1 MKTII
6 ISHESDVDGIFSASI
21 ALMRFPQAKTFF
33 TSYGKE
39 NFLRISEIL
48 YKEIITT
55 QESGQVIISDL
66 GLNDDMIDL
75 FKEIFIFL
83 KSNQW
88 SITWIDHHPWSE
100 TAINSAIEGGSVHLI
115 LDKTEKQCASD
126 LMYNTYLKD
135 NSVAEWLSKL
145 AHTSDFFTKDMEI
158 PPLPELIIFYKTFPD
173 FYHRISELAK
183 KISKGTLWDTEMQK
197 DYYRY
202 SKLRDH
208 AKESIFDKIKT
219 VEIENGIKISIVP
232 TSPYLQISLFS
243 EEVFKKT
250 QADVA
255 FYYNQEGKI
264 SIRRNNQIIHCDK
277 IAKQLLEGGG
287 HKFAAGGRLKSNP
300 DKIDSVICEI
310 KDAVRNSTNLMSNQ
324 DM

>member
-48 YKEIITT
+48 YKEIIAT

-83 KSNQW
+83 KSNLW

-100 TAINSAIEGGSVHLI
+100 NAIKSAIEGSPVRLI

-126 LMYNTYLKD
+126 LMYN
-135 NSVAEWLSKL
+135 
-145 AHTSDFFTKDMEI
+145 
-158 PPLPELIIFYKTFPD
+158 
-173 FYHRISELAK
+173 
-183 KISKGTLWDTEMQK
+183 
-197 DYYRY
+197 
-202 SKLRDH
+202 
-208 AKESIFDKIKT
+208 SIFKRQFGCRMAIK
-219 VEIENGIKISIVP
+219 N
-232 TSPYLQISLFS
+232 SPFNRLFYQGSRDTATTRVDYILQNFS
-243 EEVFKKT
+243 
-250 QADVA
+250 
-255 FYYNQEGKI
+255 
-264 SIRRNNQIIHCDK
+264 
-277 IAKQLLEGGG
+277 
-287 HKFAAGGRLKSNP
+287 
-300 DKIDSVICEI
+300 
-310 KDAVRNSTNLMSNQ
+310 
-324 DM
+324 

>member
-55 QESGQVIISDL
+55 QESGQLIISDL

-100 TAINSAIEGGSVHLI
+100 MAIKSAVEGGSVHLI
-115 LDKTEKQCASD
+115 LDKTEKRCASD

-135 NSVAEWLSKL
+135 NSVAEWLSKV
-145 AHTSDFFTKDMEI
+145 AHTSDFFTKDIEI

-197 DYYRY
+197 DHYRY

-208 AKESIFDKIKT
+208 AKESISDKIKT

-243 EEVFKKT
+243 EVVFKKT

-264 SIRRNNQIIHCDK
+264 SIRRNNEIIHCDK

-300 DKIDSVICEI
+300 DNIDSVISEI
-310 KDAVRNSTNLMSNQ
+310 KDAVRNSTKLISDQNI
-324 DM
+324 

>member
-1 MKTII
+1 M
-6 ISHESDVDGIFSASI
+6 DGIFSASI

-39 NFLRISEIL
+39 NFARISEIL

-55 QESGQVIISDL
+55 QERGQVIISDL

-83 KSNQW
+83 RSNLW

-100 TAINSAIEGGSVHLI
+100 KAINSAIESASVQLI

-126 LMYNTYLKD
+126 LMYHAYLKG
-135 NSVAEWLSKL
+135 NSVAEWLSKI
-145 AHTSDFFTKDMEI
+145 AHTSDFFTKDLEF
-158 PPLPELIIFYKTFPD
+158 PPLSELIIFYKTLPD

-183 KISKGTLWDTEMQK
+183 KISGGTLWDTEMQK
-197 DYYRY
+197 DFHQY

-208 AKESIFDKIKT
+208 AKETIFDKIKT
-219 VEIENGIKISIVP
+219 IETENGVKISIVP

-255 FYYNQEGKI
+255 FYYNHEGKT
-264 SIRRNNQIIHCDK
+264 SIRRNNEIIQCDK

-287 HKFAAGGRLKSNP
+287 HRFAAGGKLRSNP
-300 DKIDSVICEI
+300 KETDKVIIEI
-310 KDAVRNSTNLMSNQ
+310 KDAVKNATTLTSR
-324 DM
+324 

>member
-39 NFLRISEIL
+39 NFTRISEVL

-55 QESGQVIISDL
+55 QERGQVIISDL

-83 KSNQW
+83 KSNLW
-88 SITWIDHHPWSE
+88 SMTWIDHHPWSE
-100 TAINSAIEGGSVHLI
+100 KAINSVIKASSVQLI

-126 LMYNTYLKD
+126 LMYNEYLKG
-135 NSVAEWLSKL
+135 NSTAEWLSKI
-145 AHTSDFFTKDMEI
+145 AHTSDFFTKDLEF
-158 PPLPELIIFYKTFPD
+158 PPLPELIIFYKTLPD

-183 KISKGTLWDTEMQK
+183 KISRGTLWDTEMQK
-197 DYYRY
+197 DFYQY
-202 SKLRDH
+202 SKFRDN
-208 AKESIFDKIKT
+208 AKEAIFDKIKT
-219 VEIENGIKISIVP
+219 IETENGIKISIVP

-243 EEVFKKT
+243 EEVFKIT

-255 FYYNQEGKI
+255 FYYNHEGKI
-264 SIRRNNQIIHCDK
+264 SIRRNNEIIQCDR

-287 HKFAAGGRLKSNP
+287 HRFAAGGKLRSNP
-300 DKIDSVICEI
+300 KEIDKVIIEI
-310 KDAVRNSTNLMSNQ
+310 KDAVNNATTLISR
-324 DM
+324 

>member
-39 NFLRISEIL
+39 NFIRISEVL

-55 QESGQVIISDL
+55 QERGQVIISDL

-83 KSNQW
+83 KSNLW

-100 TAINSAIEGGSVHLI
+100 KAISSAIECSTVQLI

-126 LMYNTYLKD
+126 LMYNAYLKG
-135 NSVAEWLSKL
+135 NSVAEWLSKI
-145 AHTSDFFTKDMEI
+145 AHTSDFFTKDLEI

-183 KISKGTLWDTEMQK
+183 KISRGTLWDTEMQK
-197 DYYRY
+197 DYYQY

-208 AKESIFDKIKT
+208 AKETIFDKIKT
-219 VEIENGIKISIVP
+219 IETENGVRISIVP

-243 EEVFKKT
+243 EEVFEKT
-250 QADVA
+250 KADVA
-255 FYYNQEGKI
+255 FYYNHEGKI
-264 SIRRNNQIIHCDK
+264 SIRRNNEIIQCDK

-287 HKFAAGGRLKSNP
+287 HRFAAGGKLRSNTEEI
-300 DKIDSVICEI
+300 DKVIREI
-310 KDAVRNSTNLMSNQ
+310 KDAVNNAATLITN
-324 DM
+324 

>member
-1 MKTII
+1 VV
-6 ISHESDVDGIFSASI
+6 S
-21 ALMRFPQAKTFF
+21 
-33 TSYGKE
+33 
-39 NFLRISEIL
+39 
-48 YKEIITT
+48 T

-75 FKEIFIFL
+75 FSEIFTFL

-88 SITWIDHHPWSE
+88 SATWVDHHPWSE
-100 TAINSAIEGGSVHLI
+100 RAIKSATEGASVQLI

-126 LMYNTYLKD
+126 LMYNAYLRD
-135 NSVAEWLSKL
+135 NSAAEWLSKI

-173 FYHRISELAK
+173 FYHRVSELAK
-183 KISKGTLWDTEMQK
+183 KLSKGTLWDTEMQK
-197 DYYRY
+197 DYHRY
-202 SKLRDH
+202 SKLRDR
-208 AKESIFDKIKT
+208 AKETTFEKIKT
-219 VEIENGIKISIVP
+219 VEIENGVRISIVP

-243 EEVFKKT
+243 EEVFEKT

-264 SIRRNNQIIHCDK
+264 SIRRNNEIIHCDK

-300 DKIDSVICEI
+300 DRMDSVISEI
-310 KDAVRNSTNLMSNQ
+310 KDAVRNSTNLLSNQ
-324 DM
+324 NN